1 MAGWGFSVNGEVD
14 LQKYLNFLPLPTYDI
29 EECNATTHY
38 AGFITKD
45 NICAGFTDTNKG
57 PCYVRFLALFCN
69 FLIPF
74 LNPPIVK
81 SQLCIYSYVIKFK
94 INFIYMSFWTIQKF

>member
-14 LQKYLNFLPLPTYDI
+14 LQKYLNFLPLPTLDS
-29 EECNATTHY
+29 EKCNATSHY

-57 PCYVRFLALFCN
+57 PCYVRSSN
-69 FLIPF
+69 HI
-74 LNPPIVK
+74 NKKRIK
-81 SQLCIYSYVIKFK
+81 YSLGL
-94 INFIYMSFWTIQKF
+94 